1 VETGAGKATRGVKK
15 TIVGRRT
22 INNPRLARPTIL
34 VITSCNKQAKSMPIG
49 EPVPAARTAQPLY
62 ARLRD
67 QLKAE
72 ILHGRRKPGE
82 RLPSESEMTAE
93 FGVSRIT
100 VRQAL
105 GDLQKEGL
113 LVKSHGRGSFV
124 SQPPVALDLNRLAG
138 LTEALSGAGRT
149 IHTRVLAQK
158 PARADAEVA
167 QALGLARGTQVSVLD
182 TLRYLD
188 RKPLVLNRSWM
199 PFDIGTRIA
208 RADLASRDI
217 MDILENELG
226 MAIGRADLTIGAVG
240 ATAAQH
246 RHLRVPAGTAL
257 VSVRRLVHD
266 ASDRPVHLEQGA
278 YRADRFSYSL
288 TLERARAPAPDPKT
302 RAAMR

>member
-1 VETGAGKATRGVKK
+1 VETGAGKATRGVKQ
-15 TIVGRRT
+15 TIDGRRT

-34 VITSCNKQAKSMPIG
+34 VITSRNKQAKSMPIR

-72 ILHGRRKPGE
+72 ILRGRRKPGE

-124 SQPPVALDLNRLAG
+124 SQPPVALGLERLSG
-138 LTEALSGAGRT
+138 LAESLSGAGRT
-149 IHTRVLAQK
+149 IHTRVLTQK
-158 PARADAEVA
+158 LANADTAVA
-167 QALGLARGTQVSVLD
+167 QALGLARGTQVSMLD

-199 PFDIGTRIA
+199 PQEVGTRIA
-208 RADLASRDI
+208 RADLANRDI
-217 MDILENELG
+217 LDILENDLG
-226 MAIGRADLTIGAVG
+226 MAIGHADLTIGAAG
-240 ATAAQH
+240 ATAAQQ

-257 VSVRRLVHD
+257 VSMRRLVHD
-266 ASDRPVHLEQGA
+266 AGGRPLHLELGA
-278 YRADRFSYSL
+278 YRADLFSYSL
-288 TLERARAPAPDPKT
+288 TLERVRAPGAPLRKP
-302 RAAMR
+302 AVMR